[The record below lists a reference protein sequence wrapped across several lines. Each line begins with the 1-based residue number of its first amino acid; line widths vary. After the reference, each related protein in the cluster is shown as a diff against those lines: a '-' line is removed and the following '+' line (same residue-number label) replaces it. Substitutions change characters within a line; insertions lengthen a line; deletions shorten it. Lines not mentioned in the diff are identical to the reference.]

1 MRVGAR
7 PGRPSHRITPEP
19 WPLLVFSADGVRPPT
34 GSPLGLEQL
43 SPSRR
48 RRIPWPLQ
56 PTPTAQHSRLGM
68 HPGHVTW
75 WEGCGP
81 FTTAVLSCGGL
92 LSRAVFSPPHR
103 HIVAL
108 SFPRPALSEVRLE
121 TGSGRLL
128 WLQVILLLI
137 LEQELLLLFKALN
150 IHTGWRGSGLLPSP
164 PPRNRELGAQA
175 LPGIGHGPPW
185 QSWVTGK
192 CPSSAGLQAA
202 QTMLGC
208 PGLWPPK
215 TKRGWETAL
224 RDPFIPGAGPAAQPW
239 PCAGCPGLRPLGL
252 PDAW

>member
-1 MRVGAR
+1 MAYAANSHGPTLEGGHAPWSCHMVGGLW
-7 PGRPSHRITPEP
+7 PLYHGRPFLRRA
-19 WPLLVFSADGVRPPT
+19 VK
-34 GSPLGLEQL
+34 
-43 SPSRR
+43 PSR
-48 RRIPWPLQ
+48 
-56 PTPTAQHSRLGM
+56 
-68 HPGHVTW
+68 
-75 WEGCGP
+75 
-81 FTTAVLSCGGL
+81 L
-92 LSRAVFSPPHR
+92 LPPHR
-103 HIVAL
+103 HLLAL
-108 SFPRPALSEVRLE
+108 SFPRPPLSEVRLE

-128 WLQVILLLI
+128 WLQVTLLLI